1 MELEAARMAEDVG
14 STVPRRQLGRLLRQ
28 FRSEAGVTLDAAA
41 EALEYSRQKIWRI
54 ECGTGTIRVLDVKA
68 MCELYNVSPEMT
80 EAMRGLA
87 TETKS
92 KGWWHAYGD
101 AVPTWF
107 ELYVGLEA
115 AAAHLRQYEE
125 TLIPGLLQTREYAL
139 GLARLDR
146 PSASEEERERAVE
159 VRLQRQALLTRR
171 LPKPPRLNAMLSEAV
186 LRRSVGDAH
195 VMSGQLDQ
203 LIQVSELPNVS
214 VRVLPFAAGP
224 HPGAVAGSFVIL
236 DFPTSK
242 GGRTTPEPS
251 VAYSESLT
259 GALYL
264 DKPDEL
270 ATYQR
275 VWRGLEELALD
286 EAQSKRMISNMIGEV
301 RHD

>member
-1 MELEAARMAEDVG
+1 MAEDIG

-28 FRSEAGVTLDAAA
+28 YRTEAGVTLDAAA

-54 ECGTGTIRVLDVKA
+54 ESGLGAVRVLDVKA
-68 MCELYNVSPEMT
+68 MCELYGVSVEIT

-101 AVPTWF
+101 AVPSWF
-107 ELYVGLEA
+107 ELYVGLES

-146 PSASEEERERAVE
+146 PSASEADRERAVE
-159 VRLQRQALLTRR
+159 VRLQRQSLLSRR
-171 LPKPPRLNAMLSEAV
+171 LPRPPQLEAVLSEAV
-186 LRRSVGDAH
+186 LRRRVGNHGA
-195 VMSGQLDQ
+195 MAGQLSR
-203 LIQVSELPNVS
+203 LIEAAELPNVS

-224 HPGAVAGSFVIL
+224 HSGAVAGSFVIL
-236 DFPTSK
+236 DFPATK
-242 GGRTTPEPS
+242 GGRAAPEPPI
-251 VAYSESLT
+251 AYSESLT

-270 ATYQR
+270 DAYR
-275 VWRGLEELALD
+275 AAWKSVEALALD
-286 EAQSKRMISNMIGEV
+286 EAQSIEMIKRIIGEV

>member
-1 MELEAARMAEDVG
+1 MTEDVG

-28 FRSEAGVTLDAAA
+28 FRTEAGVTLDAAA

-54 ECGTGTIRVLDVKA
+54 ESGLGPVRVLDVKA
-68 MCELYNVSPEMT
+68 MCELYHVSPEMT

-87 TETKS
+87 AETKS

-101 AVPTWF
+101 AVPSWF
-107 ELYVGLEA
+107 ELYVGLES

-125 TLIPGLLQTREYAL
+125 TLIPGLLQTRQYSL

-146 PSASEEERERAVE
+146 PSVSEDERERAVE
-159 VRLQRQALLTRR
+159 VRLQRQGLLTRR
-171 LPKPPRLNAMLSEAV
+171 LPQPPQLDAILSEAV
-186 LRRSVGDAH
+186 LRRSVGGRG
-195 VMSGQLDQ
+195 VMMGQLSR
-203 LIQVSELPNVS
+203 LLEAAELPNVT
-214 VRVLPFAAGP
+214 VRVLPFAVGP
-224 HPGAVAGSFVIL
+224 HSGAVAGSFVIL
-236 DFPTSK
+236 DFPATK
-242 GGRTTPEPS
+242 GGRAAPEPS

-270 ATYQR
+270 AAY
-275 VWRGLEELALD
+275 RGAWKSLDALALD
-286 EAQSKRMISNMIGEV
+286 EAQSTDMIKTIIGEL

>member
-1 MELEAARMAEDVG
+1 MAEDIG

-28 FRSEAGVTLDAAA
+28 FRTEAGVTLDAAA

-54 ECGTGTIRVLDVKA
+54 ECGLGAVRVLDVKA
-68 MCELYNVSPEMT
+68 MCELYNVSAEMT
-80 EAMRGLA
+80 EAMKGLA
-87 TETKS
+87 AETKS

-101 AVPTWF
+101 AVPNWF
-107 ELYVGLEA
+107 ELYVGLESA
-115 AAAHLRQYEE
+115 AGHLRQYEE

-159 VRLQRQALLTRR
+159 VRLQRQSLLSRR
-171 LPKPPRLNAMLSEAV
+171 LPKPPRLDAVLSEAV
-186 LRRSVGDAH
+186 LRRTVGNRG
-195 VMSGQLDQ
+195 VMVGQLSR
-203 LIQVSELPNVS
+203 LIEAAELPNVS
-214 VRVLPFAAGP
+214 VRVLPFPAGQ
-224 HPGAVAGSFVIL
+224 HSGAVAGSFVIL
-236 DFPTSK
+236 DFHVTK
-242 GGRTTPEPS
+242 GGRAEPEPS

-270 ATYQR
+270 AAYR
-275 VWRGLEELALD
+275 SAWKSLETLALD
-286 EAQSKRMISNMIGEV
+286 EAQSTDMIKRIIGEL

>member
-1 MELEAARMAEDVG
+1 MAEDIG

-28 FRSEAGVTLDAAA
+28 FRTEAGVTLDAAA

-54 ECGTGTIRVLDVKA
+54 ECGLGAVRVLDVKA
-68 MCELYNVSPEMT
+68 MCELYNVSAEMT

-87 TETKS
+87 AETKS

-101 AVPTWF
+101 AVPNWF
-107 ELYVGLEA
+107 ELYVGLES

-159 VRLQRQALLTRR
+159 VRLQRQSLLSRR
-171 LPKPPRLNAMLSEAV
+171 LPKPPRLDAVLSEAV
-186 LRRSVGDAH
+186 IRRTVGNRG
-195 VMSGQLDQ
+195 VMVGQLSR
-203 LIQVSELPNVS
+203 LIEAAELPNVS

-224 HPGAVAGSFVIL
+224 HSGAVAGSFVIL
-236 DFPTSK
+236 DFPVTK
-242 GGRTTPEPS
+242 GGRAEPEPS

-270 ATYQR
+270 AAYR
-275 VWRGLEELALD
+275 SAWKSLETLALD
-286 EAQSKRMISNMIGEV
+286 EGQSTDMIKRIIGEM

>member
-1 MELEAARMAEDVG
+1 MAEDVG

-28 FRSEAGVTLDAAA
+28 FRNEAGVTLDAAA
-41 EALEYSRQKIWRI
+41 EALEYSRQKIWRL
-54 ECGTGTIRVLDVKA
+54 ECGMGSVRVLDVKA
-68 MCELYNVSPEMT
+68 MCELYGVSPEMT

-87 TETKS
+87 AETKS
-92 KGWWHAYGD
+92 RGWWHAYGD
-101 AVPTWF
+101 AVPSWF

-115 AAAHLRQYEE
+115 AAARLREFEE

-139 GLARLDR
+139 GLARLDQ
-146 PSASEEERERAVE
+146 PSASEEDRERSVE

-171 LPKPPRLNAMLSEAV
+171 LPQPPRLDAVLSEAV
-186 LRRSVGDAH
+186 LRRTVGSRSAM
-195 VMSGQLDQ
+195 VEQLTR
-203 LIQVSELPNVS
+203 LLSAGEMPNVS

-224 HPGAVAGSFVIL
+224 HSGAVAGSFVIL
-236 DFPTSK
+236 DFPATS
-242 GGRTTPEPS
+242 GGRTAPEPS

-270 ATYQR
+270 AAYR
-275 VWRGLEELALD
+275 SVWQSLERLALD
-286 EAQSKRMISNMIGEV
+286 ESQSTDMIKSVIAEL